1 MAESKLIV
9 SASPHLRSK
18 ENVDKV
24 MRDVLIALVP
34 TTVMGIIFFG
44 LSTIGIILTCV
55 LFSMLAE
62 AAFQKLMGKK
72 VTIKDGS
79 AAVTGLLLALI
90 LPAKAPLWMAAVGAV
105 LAIGLGK
112 QVYGGLGNNP
122 FNPALIGRTILLISW
137 PVQMTS
143 YLPTNF
149 ARVDATSFATPLG
162 ILKGEGIAGLAK
174 AFANKA
180 IMYQD
185 LFIGN
190 VGGCIGEVSALA
202 VLIGGIYLLY
212 KGHITWHIPLS
223 YIASAFILSGVFY
236 LYNPEKFADPI
247 FHILAGGLFLG
258 VFFMATDMVTSPIT
272 AKGMIIFGTGCGVL
286 TILIR
291 LFGGYPE
298 GVMFSILI
306 MNAVT
311 PLLDRWKWTHPKKFG
326 FVKEQK

>member
-212 KGHITWHIPLS
+212 RGHITWHIPLS
-223 YIASAFILSGVFY
+223 YIASAFILSGIFY

-258 VFFMATDMVTSPIT
+258 AFFMATDMVTSPIT